1 MDLTGTIRTRL
12 TVLFIRI
19 VSYTE
24 VILLN
29 WCQSVVKKEFLSFK
43 IFIENTTVSIEGLWV
58 ECYVSIMC
66 ISYVRKIEEETV
78 SKSNDN
84 QRMRGLYKPN
94 KGNNELMT

>member
-43 IFIENTTVSIEGLWV
+43 IFIENKTASIDNVSVMRTPICSL
-58 ECYVSIMC
+58 SIN
-66 ISYVRKIEEETV
+66 YR
-78 SKSNDN
+78 
-84 QRMRGLYKPN
+84 LYCR
-94 KGNNELMT
+94 